1 MAKQLEPIL
10 KKIHPHRESL
20 HSVRELLLANAMM
33 IGEIPAP
40 TGDEADRI
48 NFLINRYTEDGLQNI
63 SLDEAGNGMAIL
75 PGKKRKKNILV
86 CAHADTAFNHN
97 VDHAMSVTSDA
108 ILGPGIG
115 DNSLGLAA
123 LVTLPEVFKRL
134 DINFDDNLILLGC
147 TRSLGRGDLGG
158 IRFFLENNQ
167 LPIRAGISVEG
178 IQLGRLSYTGIGML
192 RGEISVNVPSAYD
205 WAKFGA
211 SGSVAILTKVVQRI
225 MEIPIPMQPP
235 TQIIFGSINGGTSFG
250 TRPTRATLRFEIR
263 SEKAGMA
270 AELKGKITDI
280 IEEIEGTS
288 NAEIEFSAVAER
300 RTGGLDYGHPMV
312 KTMRQ
317 VLETLEVK
325 PRIEPSV
332 GELSQLIEQGVPS
345 VTLGLTRGKNKN
357 ELNESIDIPPI
368 FGGIAQLI
376 ALLQSIDG
384 GLCDAQ

>member
-1 MAKQLEPIL
+1 MATPLDSILET
-10 KKIHPHRESL
+10 IHPHRKAL

-48 NFLINRYTEDGLQNI
+48 TFLANRYTEDGLQNI
-63 SLDEAGNGMAIL
+63 SVDQAGNGMAIL
-75 PGKKRKKNILV
+75 PGRKGEKNILV
-86 CAHADTAFNHN
+86 CAHADTVFAPSI
-97 VDHAMSVTSDA
+97 DHAMSVNADK

-115 DNSLGLAA
+115 DNSLGLATI
-123 LVTLPEVFKRL
+123 VTLPEILKRL
-134 DINFDDNLILLGC
+134 NIQFDDNLVLLGC

-158 IRFFLENNQ
+158 IRFFLENTP
-167 LPIRAGISVEG
+167 LPIRAGVSVEG
-178 IQLGRLSYTGIGML
+178 IQLGRLSYSAVGML
-192 RGEISVNVPSAYD
+192 RGEISVHMPYGYD

-211 SGSVAILTKVVQRI
+211 TGSVAILTKVVQRI

-250 TRPTRATLRFEIR
+250 TRPTSASLRFEIR

-270 AELKGKITDI
+270 GELKEKIIDI
-280 IEEIEGTS
+280 IEETENTS
-288 NAEIEFSAVAER
+288 NADIRFSSVAER
-300 RTGGLDYGHPMV
+300 QTGGLEYSHPMV
-312 KTMRQ
+312 KTMRKI
-317 VLETLEVK
+317 LETLEVK

-332 GELSQLIEQGVPS
+332 GELSQLIEKGIPS
-345 VTLGLTRGKNKN
+345 VTLGLTRGESKN
-357 ELNESIDIPPI
+357 ELNESIDIRPI

-384 GLCDAQ
+384 GLCDE